1 MRQLNFYLK
10 VVFFEPSL
18 QENTCIFFLNLLTI
32 LVIYCYLGITNI
44 SAMKTWILIF
54 FLLIGTGAI
63 AQQAP
68 VTFATKSIVF
78 SGDQSV
84 RTNDKQV
91 VELIGNVNF
100 TTSIVEIEKA
110 EKIVYDKKTKT
121 FTISG
126 FNELVLN
133 GKKRLASDL
142 GSTTLKID
150 LGGSIA
156 YLVAESKNCKD
167 GKGKGC

>member
-1 MRQLNFYLK
+1 MLVSKIKIMKIFVLLF
-10 VVFFEPSL
+10 VLFLGVEVMA
-18 QENTCIFFLNLLTI
+18 QE
-32 LVIYCYLGITNI
+32 
-44 SAMKTWILIF
+44 
-54 FLLIGTGAI
+54 
-63 AQQAP
+63 AP
-68 VTFATKSIVF
+68 VTFESKDVFF

-84 RTNDKQV
+84 VRNDKQI
-91 VELIGNVNF
+91 VEFKGNVHF

-110 EKIVYDKKTKT
+110 DKIVYDKKTKT

-133 GKKRLASDL
+133 GKKRLASDF

>member
-1 MRQLNFYLK
+1 MKILALL
-10 VVFFEPSL
+10 FFM
-18 QENTCIFFLNLLTI
+18 LL
-32 LVIYCYLGITNI
+32 
-44 SAMKTWILIF
+44 
-54 FLLIGTGAI
+54 GTGVM
-63 AQQAP
+63 AQEAP
-68 VTFATKSIVF
+68 VTFESQGIVF

-84 RTNDKQV
+84 LRKDKQI
-91 VELIGNVNF
+91 VELTGNVHF

-110 EKIVYDKKTKT
+110 EKIVYDKNTKT

>member
-1 MRQLNFYLK
+1 MLVSKIKIMKIFVLLF
-10 VVFFEPSL
+10 VMFLGVEVMA
-18 QENTCIFFLNLLTI
+18 QE
-32 LVIYCYLGITNI
+32 
-44 SAMKTWILIF
+44 
-54 FLLIGTGAI
+54 
-63 AQQAP
+63 AP
-68 VTFATKSIVF
+68 VTFESKDVFF

-84 RTNDKQV
+84 VRSDKQI
-91 VELIGNVNF
+91 VEFKGNVHF

-110 EKIVYDKKTKT
+110 DKIVYDKKTRT

-133 GKKRLASDL
+133 GKKRLASDF

>member
-1 MRQLNFYLK
+1 M
-10 VVFFEPSL
+10 FF
-18 QENTCIFFLNLLTI
+18 
-32 LVIYCYLGITNI
+32 GIG
-44 SAMKTWILIF
+44 AM
-54 FLLIGTGAI
+54 
-63 AQQAP
+63 AQQDP
-68 VTFATKSIVF
+68 VTFESQGVFF
-78 SGDQSV
+78 SGDHNVLREDNQI
-84 RTNDKQV
+84 
-91 VELIGNVNF
+91 VEFTGNVHF

-126 FNELVLN
+126 FNELLLN

-150 LGGSIA
+150 LGGSVA
-156 YLVAESKNCKD
+156 YLVAESNNCKD

>member
-1 MRQLNFYLK
+1 M
-10 VVFFEPSL
+10 
-18 QENTCIFFLNLLTI
+18 LLA
-32 LVIYCYLGITNI
+32 LFML
-44 SAMKTWILIF
+44 F
-54 FLLIGTGAI
+54 GTGVM
-63 AQQAP
+63 AQEAP
-68 VTFATKSIVF
+68 VTFESKGIVF

-84 RTNDKQV
+84 LRDNKQI
-91 VELIGNVNF
+91 VEFTGNVHF

-110 EKIVYDKKTKT
+110 EKIVYDKKTRT

-126 FNELVLN
+126 FNELLLN

-150 LGGSIA
+150 LGGSVA
-156 YLVAESKNCKD
+156 YLIAESNNCKD

>member
-1 MRQLNFYLK
+1 MKF
-10 VVFFEPSL
+10 
-18 QENTCIFFLNLLTI
+18 IFLALFTLL
-32 LVIYCYLGITNI
+32 
-44 SAMKTWILIF
+44 
-54 FLLIGTGAI
+54 GTAAF
-63 AQQAP
+63 AQDAP
-68 VTFATKSIVF
+68 VTFQSKGIVF
-78 SGDQSV
+78 SGDHSV
-84 RTNDKQV
+84 SREDKQI
-91 VELIGNVNF
+91 VEFTGNVHF

-110 EKIVYDKKTKT
+110 DKIVYDKKTRT

-126 FNELVLN
+126 FSELVLN

>member
-1 MRQLNFYLK
+1 MK
-10 VVFFEPSL
+10 
-18 QENTCIFFLNLLTI
+18 I
-32 LVIYCYLGITNI
+32 LVLF
-44 SAMKTWILIF
+44 F
-54 FLLIGTGAI
+54 FLLAGTGLM
-63 AQQAP
+63 AQEAP
-68 VTFATKSIVF
+68 ITFESKGITF
-78 SGDQSV
+78 SGDESV
-84 RTNDKQV
+84 LRNDKQI
-91 VELIGNVNF
+91 VELTGNVHF

-156 YLVAESKNCKD
+156 YLVAESSNCKG

>member
-1 MRQLNFYLK
+1 MKSFVLL
-10 VVFFEPSL
+10 FFM
-18 QENTCIFFLNLLTI
+18 FLSTGLLAQDAP
-32 LVIYCYLGITNI
+32 ITFEG
-44 SAMKTWILIF
+44 K
-54 FLLIGTGAI
+54 G
-63 AQQAP
+63 
-68 VTFATKSIVF
+68 VTF
-78 SGDQSV
+78 SGDESV
-84 RTNDKQV
+84 LRNDNQI
-91 VELIGNVNF
+91 VELTGNVHF
-100 TTSIVEIEKA
+100 STSIVEIEKA

-156 YLVAESKNCKD
+156 YLVAESRNCKD

>member
-1 MRQLNFYLK
+1 MK
-10 VVFFEPSL
+10 
-18 QENTCIFFLNLLTI
+18 I
-32 LVIYCYLGITNI
+32 LVL
-44 SAMKTWILIF
+44 F
-54 FLLIGTGAI
+54 FCMLFGMGVM
-63 AQQAP
+63 AQEAP
-68 VTFATKSIVF
+68 VTFESKGITF
-78 SGDQSV
+78 SGDESV
-84 RTNDKQV
+84 LNKDKQI
-91 VELIGNVNF
+91 VELTGNVHF

-110 EKIVYDKKTKT
+110 EKIVYDKKSKT

-156 YLVAESKNCKD
+156 YLVAESTNCKG

>member
-1 MRQLNFYLK
+1 MK
-10 VVFFEPSL
+10 
-18 QENTCIFFLNLLTI
+18 I
-32 LVIYCYLGITNI
+32 LVL
-44 SAMKTWILIF
+44 F
-54 FLLIGTGAI
+54 FFMVLGTGVM
-63 AQQAP
+63 AQETP
-68 VTFATKSIVF
+68 VTFESKGITF

-84 RTNDKQV
+84 LRKDKQI
-91 VELIGNVNF
+91 VELTGNVHF
-100 TTSIVEIEKA
+100 TTSVVEIEKA

-142 GSTTLKID
+142 GSTTLKIN

-156 YLVAESKNCKD
+156 YLVAESTNCKD

>member
-1 MRQLNFYLK
+1 MLISNFVIMK
-10 VVFFEPSL
+10 VVVL
-18 QENTCIFFLNLLTI
+18 LLLMFLG
-32 LVIYCYLGITNI
+32 VEG
-44 SAMKTWILIF
+44 
-54 FLLIGTGAI
+54 I
-63 AQQAP
+63 AQKAP
-68 VTFATKSIVF
+68 VTFEGKDVFF

-84 RTNDKQV
+84 TRSDKQV
-91 VELIGNVNF
+91 VEFTGNVHF

-110 EKIVYDKKTKT
+110 EKIVYDKKTQT

-126 FNELVLN
+126 FSELVLN

-167 GKGKGC
+167 RKGKGC

>member
-1 MRQLNFYLK
+1 
-10 VVFFEPSL
+10 
-18 QENTCIFFLNLLTI
+18 
-32 LVIYCYLGITNI
+32 
-44 SAMKTWILIF
+44 MKAL
-54 FLLIGTGAI
+54 FLLFFMLIGAGTV
-63 AQQAP
+63 AQEAP
-68 VTFATKSIVF
+68 VIFESKGIVF

-84 RTNDKQV
+84 MRKDKQI
-91 VELIGNVNF
+91 VELTGNVHF

-133 GKKRLASDL
+133 GKKRLASDF
-142 GSTTLKID
+142 GSTTLKVD

>member
-1 MRQLNFYLK
+1 MGVQ
-10 VVFFEPSL
+10 VSA
-18 QENTCIFFLNLLTI
+18 QE
-32 LVIYCYLGITNI
+32 
-44 SAMKTWILIF
+44 
-54 FLLIGTGAI
+54 
-63 AQQAP
+63 AP
-68 VTFATKSIVF
+68 VTFESKDVFF
-78 SGDQSV
+78 SGDHSV
-84 RTNDKQV
+84 NRNDKQV
-91 VELIGNVNF
+91 VEFTGNVHF

-110 EKIVYDKKTKT
+110 EKIVYDKKTGT

-133 GKKRLASDL
+133 GKKRLASDF

>member
-1 MRQLNFYLK
+1 MK
-10 VVFFEPSL
+10 VFVLLFLMMLGVEGMA
-18 QENTCIFFLNLLTI
+18 QE
-32 LVIYCYLGITNI
+32 
-44 SAMKTWILIF
+44 
-54 FLLIGTGAI
+54 
-63 AQQAP
+63 AP
-68 VTFATKSIVF
+68 VTFENKDVFF

-84 RTNDKQV
+84 VRNDKQV
-91 VELIGNVNF
+91 VEFTGNVHF

-110 EKIVYDKKTKT
+110 DKIVYDKKTKT

-133 GKKRLASDL
+133 GKKRLASDF

-156 YLVAESKNCKD
+156 YLVAESKNCKN

>member
-1 MRQLNFYLK
+1 MK
-10 VVFFEPSL
+10 VFVLLFLMFLGVEVMA
-18 QENTCIFFLNLLTI
+18 QE
-32 LVIYCYLGITNI
+32 
-44 SAMKTWILIF
+44 
-54 FLLIGTGAI
+54 
-63 AQQAP
+63 AP
-68 VTFATKSIVF
+68 VTFESKDVFF
-78 SGDQSV
+78 SGDHSV
-84 RTNDKQV
+84 ERSDKQI
-91 VELIGNVNF
+91 VEFKGNVHF

-110 EKIVYDKKTKT
+110 DKIVYDKKTKT

-133 GKKRLASDL
+133 GKKRLASDF

-167 GKGKGC
+167 GKGC

>member
-1 MRQLNFYLK
+1 MLISNYVIMK
-10 VVFFEPSL
+10 VVVL
-18 QENTCIFFLNLLTI
+18 LLLMFLG
-32 LVIYCYLGITNI
+32 VEG
-44 SAMKTWILIF
+44 
-54 FLLIGTGAI
+54 I
-63 AQQAP
+63 AQKAP
-68 VTFATKSIVF
+68 VTFEGKDVFF

-84 RTNDKQV
+84 TRNDKQV
-91 VELIGNVNF
+91 VEFTGNVHF

-110 EKIVYDKKTKT
+110 EKIVYDKKTQT

-126 FNELVLN
+126 FSELVLN

-156 YLVAESKNCKD
+156 YLVAESKNCKG
-167 GKGKGC
+167 GKGKDC

>member
-1 MRQLNFYLK
+1 MLISNFVIMK
-10 VVFFEPSL
+10 VVVL
-18 QENTCIFFLNLLTI
+18 LLLMFLG
-32 LVIYCYLGITNI
+32 VEG
-44 SAMKTWILIF
+44 M
-54 FLLIGTGAI
+54 
-63 AQQAP
+63 AQKSP
-68 VTFATKSIVF
+68 VTFEGKDVFF

-84 RTNDKQV
+84 TRNDKQV
-91 VELIGNVNF
+91 VEFTGNVHF

-110 EKIVYDKKTKT
+110 EKIVYDKKTQT

-126 FNELVLN
+126 FSELVLN